1 MRVLYPD
8 IVYGAIASSGV
19 THATVVDWRYPDLI
33 RQYAAPACVAR
44 IEKAI
49 AEVDSL
55 LTSNKTSG
63 AIKAV
68 FGLGGISYN
77 PDFASLL
84 SVRARSWCWCWS
96 FVLSYEAYGRDTAG
110 FVVCGA

>member
-8 IVYGAIASSGV
+8 VVFGAIASSGV

-55 LTSNKTSG
+55 LASNKTSG

-68 FGLGGISYN
+68 FGLSGISYN
-77 PDFASLL
+77 ADFASLL
-84 SVRARSWCWCWS
+84 SVRARAGRL
-96 FVLSYEAYGRDTAG
+96 FVLGCGAYGRDTAR

>member
-49 AEVDSL
+49 TEVDSL
-55 LTSNKTSG
+55 LASNKTSG

-68 FGLGGISYN
+68 FGLSGISYN

-84 SVRARSWCWCWS
+84 SVRARAGRL
-96 FVLSYEAYGRDTAG
+96 FVLGCGAYGRDTAG